1 MSTVSHKKKYETDEQ
16 NKIYIIGGNGVGKT
30 SLFQLIFVNNTD
42 EVQPSEI
49 GIVKSNY
56 EYQDKIFTIKDL
68 TDDEEFEYTNKLK
81 SELEEV
87 LIIFVLFAFNSKES
101 LEKAKTLINF
111 IKDNLTNNT
120 EIQIVLLGNK
130 YDLCQSLIND
140 IEIDEN
146 EVKKYVE
153 SEDNLQYMNIS
164 CKTKLNVDKVI
175 NLINNKEIIEEKE
188 DDNGIM
194 NEEERKKKAKACIC
208 F

>member
-87 LIIFVLFAFNSKES
+87 LIVFVLFAFNSKES

-130 YDLCQSLIND
+130 YDLCESLIND

-146 EVKKYVE
+146 DVKNYVE

>member
-87 LIIFVLFAFNSKES
+87 LIVFVLFAFNSKES

-130 YDLCQSLIND
+130 YDLCASLIND

>member
-1 MSTVSHKKKYETDEQ
+1 M
-16 NKIYIIGGNGVGKT
+16 
-30 SLFQLIFVNNTD
+30 
-42 EVQPSEI
+42 
-49 GIVKSNY
+49 
-56 EYQDKIFTIKDL
+56 
-68 TDDEEFEYTNKLK
+68 
-81 SELEEV
+81 
-87 LIIFVLFAFNSKES
+87 
-101 LEKAKTLINF
+101 
-111 IKDNLTNNT
+111 TNNT

-130 YDLCQSLIND
+130 YDLCESLIND

-146 EVKKYVE
+146 DVKKYVE

>member
-87 LIIFVLFAFNSKES
+87 LIVFVLFAFNSKES

-130 YDLCQSLIND
+130 YDLCASLIND

-146 EVKKYVE
+146 DVKKYVE

-164 CKTKLNVDKVI
+164 CKTKLNIDKVI

>member
-16 NKIYIIGGNGVGKT
+16 NKIYIIGGKGVGKT

-87 LIIFVLFAFNSKES
+87 LIVFVLFAFNSKES

-130 YDLCQSLIND
+130 YDLCESLIND

-146 EVKKYVE
+146 DVKKYVE

-164 CKTKLNVDKVI
+164 CKTKLNIDKVI